1 MGSANEVVLGDIL
14 GYSPEVITG
23 LKTQGAI

>member
-14 GYSPEVITG
+14 GYSPEEIIG
-23 LKTQGAI
+23 FKTQGAI